1 MFNFI
6 KVSINWKDWQTFYVT
21 LFTNSYFSLIILQ
34 IYITL
39 IYSYNIQL
47 HWNYL
52 PWHMKKQYLV
62 LQVIIL
68 N

>member
-6 KVSINWKDWQTFYVT
+6 KVSINWKDRQTFYVA
-21 LFTNSYFSLIILQ
+21 LFTNSYFSLIILW

-47 HWNYL
+47 QENYL
-52 PWHMKKQYLV
+52 PWHMKKTVFSITGDYP
-62 LQVIIL
+62 
-68 N
+68 